1 MQILGLDI
9 SKASVSCCLLTEK
22 VNEPRQFY
30 YSYNF
35 QKFDATVA
43 GMSNLLELIGS
54 DFTNTIAIM
63 EPTGINYQKLWGTQ
77 LARNGVEVRLVG
89 HKELRS
95 FREHHLGLPDKDD
108 DADALALAIY
118 GWDYLE
124 DSQRFVQVRSQ
135 TIVEIRRLVLR
146 LAHLNRVQSPII
158 NRARQDLAWQFP
170 EAAFI
175 RSVRS
180 GEKVPLLWGWLCGQ
194 RQSVKYDLMLERSI
208 GLGITDELCRHAAR
222 ICDIQCEEMVLEF
235 ELSKLMSE
243 PQFLSYRKV
252 FARFG
257 FGRRVEAL
265 LFSQIYPFENYLA
278 SDGKPDVKIRKGRKS
293 GKPTKR
299 HLSLR
304 RFCKALGYAPSQE
317 SSGDLQKSKVVG
329 GSDLCRKAL
338 WQWIF
343 TRIEPLRCR
352 LANDIGL
359 RLGEI
364 MDVEKLSGRPVRLV
378 RSRVAA
384 KAVKLL
390 FKELVRE
397 IVHSQIP
404 NLKSDTKL
412 LE

>member
-1 MQILGLDI
+1 MQIIGLDI
-9 SKASVSCCLLTEK
+9 SKASVSACLLTFRPT
-22 VNEPRQFY
+22 EPRQFY
-30 YSYNF
+30 YDSDFY
-35 QKFDATVA
+35 KFEATAAGISGLLALIGGDVLTVA
-43 GMSNLLELIGS
+43 V
-54 DFTNTIAIM
+54 M
-63 EPTGINYQKLWGTQ
+63 EPTGVNYSRLWGTQ
-77 LARNGVEVRLVG
+77 LARVGIEVRLVG

-124 DSQRFVQVRSQ
+124 FPRRFVQVRSQ

-170 EAAFI
+170 EAAFV
-175 RSVRS
+175 RSLRS
-180 GEKVPLLWGWLCGQ
+180 GERVPLLWGWLCGQ
-194 RQSVKYDLMLERSI
+194 RQSVKYDLMLEKSI
-208 GLGITDELCRHAAR
+208 GLGIADELCRHAAR
-222 ICDIQCEEMVLEF
+222 ICDIQREEMVLEF
-235 ELSKLMSE
+235 QLSKLVGE
-243 PQFLSYRKV
+243 AQFLPYRKV

-265 LFSQIYPFENYLA
+265 LLSQIYPFENYLV
-278 SDGKPDVKIRKGRKS
+278 DGKPDVKIRKGRKS

-304 RFCKALGYAPSQE
+304 RFMKALGYAPSQE

-343 TRIEPLRCR
+343 TRIEPRRCR
-352 LANDIGL
+352 LKNDIGD

-364 MDVEKLSGRPVRLV
+364 IDAEKLSGRPVRLV

-397 IVHSQIP
+397 LSLVRE
-404 NLKSDTKL
+404 L

>member
-1 MQILGLDI
+1 MQIIGLDI
-9 SKASVSCCLLTEK
+9 SKSSVSCCLISEK
-22 VNEPRQFY
+22 ILDSRQFY
-30 YSYNF
+30 YNYNF
-35 QKFDATVA
+35 SKFAATVA
-43 GMSNLLELIGS
+43 GVSQLLALIGNTA
-54 DFTNTIAIM
+54 DTIAVM
-63 EPTGINYQKLWGTQ
+63 EPTGVNYQILWGTQ
-77 LARNGVEVRLVG
+77 LARAGVEVRLVG

-95 FREHHLGLPDKDD
+95 FREHHLALPDKDD

-124 DSQRFVQVRSQ
+124 SPRRFVQSRSH
-135 TIVEIRRLVLR
+135 TIVEIRRLALR

-170 EAAFI
+170 EAAFV
-175 RSVRS
+175 RSLRS

-208 GLGITDELCRHAAR
+208 GLGITHELRRHAAR
-222 ICDIQCEEMVLEF
+222 ICDIQLEEMAIEF
-235 ELSKLMSE
+235 ELSKLVGE
-243 PQFLSYRKV
+243 PQFLPYRKV

-265 LFSQIYPFENYLA
+265 LLSQIYPFENYLDA
-278 SDGKPDVKIRKGRKS
+278 DGKPDIKIRKGRRS

-304 RFCKALGYAPSQE
+304 RFCKALGYAPTQE
-317 SSGDLQKSKVVG
+317 SSGDLHKSKIAG

-343 TRIEPLRCR
+343 TRIEPQRCR
-352 LANDIGL
+352 LANDIGD

-364 MDVEKLSGRPVRLV
+364 LDTEKASGRPVKLV

-397 IVHSQIP
+397 LSSVIE
-404 NLKSDTKL
+404 L